1 MFSLKKS
8 KEFTR
13 IIIIIIIIIIIN
25 EKAKINMCEY
35 WATGSIPEQFL
46 FPSNFRQ
53 VVVGVDVYKI
63 T

>member
-13 IIIIIIIIIIIN
+13 IIIIIIIIIIN

-35 WATGSIPEQFL
+35 WATGNMPEQFL
-46 FPSNFRQ
+46 FPANFRQ
-53 VVVGVDVYKI
+53 VVLGVDVYKI
-63 T
+63 A

>member
-13 IIIIIIIIIIIN
+13 IIIIIIIN

-35 WATGSIPEQFL
+35 WATGSMPEQFL
-46 FPSNFRQ
+46 FPANFRQ
-53 VVVGVDVYKI
+53 VVLGVDVYKI
-63 T
+63 A

>member
-13 IIIIIIIIIIIN
+13 IIIIIIN

-35 WATGSIPEQFL
+35 WATGSMPEQFL

>member
-13 IIIIIIIIIIIN
+13 IIIIIIN
-25 EKAKINMCEY
+25 EKAKINMCKY
-35 WATGSIPEQFL
+35 WATGSMPEQFL